1 MPWREFRFSGYCLG
15 GVFCCYYVFK
25 RELFYKELFIY
36 AFFSFFFFSHP
47 KRVNL
52 FPFSCNGRTT
62 DDGKMNLAILI
73 LTLGITPNR

>member
-1 MPWREFRFSGYCLG
+1 MASFAVTMCLRESCSTKNFSFTRF
-15 GVFCCYYVFK
+15 FP
-25 RELFYKELFIY
+25 
-36 AFFSFFFFSHP
+36 FFFFSHP

-73 LTLGITPNR
+73 LTLGITPKR